1 MKKAFTL
8 VELLVVIAI
17 ISVLIALL
25 LPAVQAAREA
35 ARRMSCTNNL
45 KQFGIAVH
53 NYHDIAGEFP
63 PESFFDS
70 YDRLPSPPANKVWG
84 DKMVSF
90 RVRILPFVEQTT
102 IREMVTSISYTPGA
116 SAADLF
122 EEIEKLSTHSVSMF
136 LCPSCSKK
144 NVDIGDETRYASHYY
159 GIAGALGENPV
170 THTQYNTDPQQ
181 SDFYVSLGPIS
192 MALGPFANTGAII
205 IGGHVPMSTITD
217 GTSNTFLIG
226 EISWDEY
233 AAHYNWVRGTAA
245 DPANTGDIAALGS
258 AKGVAQNWP
267 INIGKRNPSPITQ
280 EFWNTSTSP
289 PTLVSVT
296 AAVRGQLAGHGIS
309 GFGSNHS
316 GGANFVFCDGSV
328 RFVSETVSTSILMS
342 LASRDGGETTTLP

>member
-1 MKKAFTL
+1 MKTAFTL

-17 ISVLIALL
+17 IAVLIALL

-53 NYHDIAGEFP
+53 NYHDTTGEFP

-70 YDRLPSPPANKVWG
+70 YDRMASPPPDKVWA

-90 RVRILPFVEQTT
+90 RVRILPFVEQTA
-102 IREMVTSISYTPGA
+102 IREMATSISSTSGTVA
-116 SAADLF
+116 ITLF

-159 GIAGALGENPV
+159 GVAGALGENPA
-170 THTQYNTDPQQ
+170 THTQYNTDPLQTAF
-181 SDFYVSLGPIS
+181 SVSFGPIS

-205 IGGHVPMSTITD
+205 IGGHVPMSAITD

-245 DPANTGDIAALGS
+245 DAATGYIAALGS
-258 AKGVAQNWP
+258 AKGVAQNWA
-267 INIGKRNPSPITQ
+267 INIGKRDPSPITQ
-280 EFWNTSTSP
+280 DFWNTSTSSFE
-289 PTLVSVT
+289 SVT
-296 AAVRGQLAGHGIS
+296 ADVRGQMAGHGVS

-328 RFVSETVSTSILMS
+328 RFVSDTTSTSILMS
-342 LASRDGGETTTLP
+342 LASRDGGEITISP